1 MNIATPENLSLSHSN
16 AHAGLLPVA
25 PETDTITT
33 SMEDVR
39 PPSNARQVKSVIV
52 VLGMHR
58 SGTSLLAN
66 LLAALGVNL
75 GENLLAADCNN
86 EAGYW
91 EQEEIYKLQDGL
103 LQQIGRHWIGPAGS
117 VPFPDE
123 WWELPEAQAVKQQLL
138 DIVRNEID
146 KTEGLWGFKDPRTS
160 RLLPLWKEIFAE
172 LGLKPIYLLAIRN
185 PAEVVQSIVKRDEI
199 PASRAELLWLLH
211 NLDAVRDAGDEL
223 QLVVDY
229 DRWFT
234 HPREQAQAVVSALG
248 MEWPADDNEL
258 LSTVT
263 QRIRPELRHNREPQ
277 PFSLPLIAKTFA
289 ALQSSAASGKV
300 SAELQQLNR
309 DVRTALS
316 LCEPWSYVV
325 EELTRPVVKE
335 VEPYFSFVENLSSA
349 RFEKLGPQASSS
361 IWDALIDGPMQK
373 ALFLHPPARLHFHVP
388 DGRRARLTFAVNIHP
403 HAWNKP
409 NAGGCEFIV
418 TIDNTLLSV
427 VRVDPVKVASD
438 RRWHECTL
446 EIPENLNGGHTVVF
460 ETKAWGGS
468 LDFRWAVWRDP
479 RLTWSPNAPALPR
492 TIFGE

>member
-1 MNIATPENLSLSHSN
+1 MNIATPENSSLTYST
-16 AHAGLLPVA
+16 ATAGLLPVA
-25 PETDTITT
+25 PETDTIT
-33 SMEDVR
+33 SSVEDSR
-39 PPSNARQVKSVIV
+39 PAAHTRKTKSIVV

-75 GENLLAADCNN
+75 GEKLLAADCNN

-91 EQEEIYKLQDGL
+91 EQEEIYKIQDSL
-103 LQQIGRHWIGPAGS
+103 LQQLGRHWIGPAGS

-123 WWELPEAQAVKQQLL
+123 WWKLPEAQAVKQQLMA
-138 DIVRNEID
+138 IVRNEVA

-211 NLDAVRDAGDEL
+211 NLDAVRDAGDEMS
-223 QLVVDY
+223 LVVDY

-234 HPREQAQAVVSALG
+234 HPREQAQAVVNALG
-248 MEWPADDNEL
+248 LEWPADDSAL
-258 LSTVT
+258 LAGVT
-263 QRIRPELRHNREPQ
+263 QRIRPELRHNRAAK

-289 ALQSSAASGKV
+289 ALQSAAATGKV
-300 SAELQQLNR
+300 SAELQSLNR
-309 DVRTALS
+309 EVRLALA
-316 LCEPWSYVV
+316 LCEPWSWVV

-335 VEPYFSFVENLSSA
+335 VEPYFSFVENFSQA
-349 RFEKLGPQASSS
+349 RFEKLGPQADSS

-373 ALFLHPPARLHFHVP
+373 ALFLHPPGRLHFHVP

-409 NAGGCEFIV
+409 NAGGCEFLV
-418 TIDNTLLSV
+418 TVDNSV
-427 VRVDPVKVASD
+427 CSVMRVDPVRVASD
-438 RRWHECTL
+438 RRWHECAL

-460 ETKAWGGS
+460 ETKPWGNS

-479 RLTWSPNAPALPR
+479 RLTWSPNAPALPKS
-492 TIFGE
+492 IFGE